1 MAGKLTI
8 QSIRTD
14 GFVPRW
20 ECGAWTPLHGWTH
33 IISDIAI
40 GLAYA
45 AIPTA
50 LSFFVTKRKDVPFPP
65 IFWLFGLNGSPH
77 FIPMPPPS
85 GVAGQFLRSHSRFS
99 DRSS

>member
-1 MAGKLTI
+1 MKGLLSFLFDTE
-8 QSIRTD
+8 

-20 ECGAWTPLHGWTH
+20 ECGAWTSLHGWTH

-50 LSFFVTKRKDVPFPP
+50 LTLLVMKRKDVPFPP
-65 IFWLFGLNGSPH
+65 IFWLFGLFILACGTTH
-77 FIPMPPPS
+77 FVDASLFWHPWY
-85 GVAGQFLRSHSRFS
+85 HFS
-99 DRSS
+99 AAAKVEK